1 MVNGQADMDPLRT
14 ARATPPKAAMLPD
27 LHSMA
32 RATPTTVILPEL
44 PLALATPIKAILHE
58 LPMALATQT
67 TMVLNLSLAT
77 LAILENLLNMALA
90 TAQNMVL
97 AALTATDPPHTTGIE
112 GDHCVLPSCSS
123 FEWLAN

>member
-1 MVNGQADMDPLRT
+1 MVNGQAVMDPLRT

-77 LAILENLLNMALA
+77 LAILLNMALA

-112 GDHCVLPSCSS
+112 DDHCVLPSCSS